1 MTLSL
6 YDISVP
12 ALIRGLENLAHQLEK
27 AVIHA
32 RDAGMDPDELVQARL
47 APDMLTLVGQV
58 QRASDTAKF
67 GGARLSGGQGPS
79 FPDDETTLEQLQ
91 ARIAGTVDYLRSIAA
106 DSISG
111 GEAREIRFSAG
122 KQELQ
127 FTGADYV
134 RAFLLPNFYFH
145 LATAYGLLRHKG
157 VPLGK
162 LDFLRGAGQG

>member
-12 ALIRGLENLAHQLEK
+12 ALIRGLQNLSHQIDK
-27 AVIHA
+27 AVAFA
-32 RDAGMDPDELVQARL
+32 RENGVDADDFVQDRL
-47 APDMLTLVGQV
+47 APDMLTFAGQV

-67 GGARLSGGQGPS
+67 GAARLSGRQSPS

-91 ARIAGTVDYLRSIAA
+91 ARVAATVDYLQSVPAEAIA
-106 DSISG
+106 G
-111 GEAREIRFSAG
+111 QEAREIRFSAG

-134 RAFLLPNFYFH
+134 RTFLLPNFYFH
-145 LATAYGLLRHKG
+145 LAIAYGLLRHKG
-157 VPLGK
+157 VALGK
-162 LDFLRGAGQG
+162 LDFLRGVRQA